1 MNSKARLSR
10 FAAKERV
17 SYLTSWSCSL
27 ISLWQGFCISNM
39 AIMINE
45 TNIAGWTQAA
55 AGVTST
61 DNFPKCILATFSP
74 HSQICELN
82 NTFYLITL
90 KSWSN
95 GAMGVASDW
104 TENHIC
110 SISWPFNVCLQRSLM
125 FTDIPPPKCQ
135 IITAGPPVSSCEST
149 LNPSPHLNK
158 VV

>member
-45 TNIAGWTQAA
+45 TNIEGWTQAA

-74 HSQICELN
+74 HSQICKHN
-82 NTFYLITL
+82 NTFYLIIFT
-90 KSWSN
+90 SWSN
-95 GAMGVASDW
+95 VDMGVAWLNWKSCLFHFL
-104 TENHIC
+104 TLNRVPLKKPN
-110 SISWPFNVCLQRSLM
+110 ISWYPA
-125 FTDIPPPKCQ
+125 PKMSDYKWKLLGFLFP
-135 IITAGPPVSSCEST
+135 TAGQ
-149 LNPSPHLNK
+149 H
-158 VV
+158 